1 MNYLTK
7 QLFENQDLSYRD
19 FHSKL
24 IPDNTHE
31 IIGVRVPVIK
41 SIANSALKTSPKQT
55 LDFISETHTFYDEFM
70 LHALIINTLSLDI
83 NETFNHIENFLPQ
96 IDNWAVCD
104 SLVSSLKIIKRYP
117 DFTFNKVKEYLKSSH
132 PYTVR
137 FGIVVLLN
145 YFLDNNFNEEVLRL
159 ASSRCG
165 EHFYIDMAI
174 AWLFSVALV
183 KQYAR
188 ALPYLLNEKLTKFVH
203 NKAIQ
208 KAIESFRIDNN
219 TKEYLKTLK
228 RKGLKHPL

>member
-1 MNYLTK
+1 MNELTK
-7 QLFENQDLSYRD
+7 LLLDNQDLSYRD

-24 IPDNTHE
+24 IPDNTHD

-41 SIANSALKTSPKQT
+41 SIAKLTLKTHPTQT

-83 NETFNHIENFLPQ
+83 NETFNQVEKFLPQ

-104 SLVSSLKIIKRYP
+104 SFVSSLKIINNHP
-117 DFTFNKVKEYLKSSH
+117 EFVFNKVKDYLKSTN

-145 YFLDNNFNEEVLRL
+145 YFLDKNFNDEVLTL
-159 ASSRCG
+159 ATAKCG

-174 AWLFSVALV
+174 SWLFSVALV
-183 KQYAR
+183 KQYDF
-188 ALPYLLNEKLTKFVH
+188 ALSYLINDKLTIFVH

-208 KAIESFRIDNN
+208 KAIESYRIDKQ
-219 TKEYLKTLK
+219 TKEYFKTLK
-228 RKGLKHPL
+228 RKA

>member
-1 MNYLTK
+1 MNELTK
-7 QLFENQDLSYRD
+7 LLLKNQDLSYRE

-24 IPDNTHE
+24 IPDNTHP

-41 SIANSALKTSPKQT
+41 SIAKSALKNLPTQT

-70 LHALIINTLSLDI
+70 LHALIINTLFLDV
-83 NETFNHIENFLPQ
+83 NKTFIEVEKFLPQ

-104 SLVSSLKIIKRYP
+104 SFVSSLKIINKHP
-117 DFTFNKVKEYLKSSH
+117 EFVLEKVKDYLKSSH

-137 FGIVVLLN
+137 FGVVVLLN
-145 YFLDNNFNEEVLRL
+145 YFLDKNFSEEVLSL
-159 ASSRCG
+159 VSARCG

-174 AWLFSVALV
+174 AWLFSVALA
-183 KQYAR
+183 KQYDFT
-188 ALPYLLNEKLTKFVH
+188 LPYLLNDKLTKFVH

-208 KAIESFRIDNN
+208 KAIESYRIDKD

-228 RKGLKHPL
+228 RKA